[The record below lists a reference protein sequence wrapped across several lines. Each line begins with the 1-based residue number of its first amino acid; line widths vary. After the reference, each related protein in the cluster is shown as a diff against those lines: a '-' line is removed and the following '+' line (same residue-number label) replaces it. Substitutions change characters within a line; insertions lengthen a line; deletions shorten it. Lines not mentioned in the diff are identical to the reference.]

1 MGKLRHKIKL
11 IANALTAHSSQLIA
25 LILLPLLFSCGKNN
39 SSDENLKIF
48 KYNESAGIL
57 TLDPIYAKDLPHIW
71 ACNQIFNGLVA
82 FDDEM
87 NVVPAIAK
95 SWNIS
100 DDGMTYTFVLRDDVW
115 FHEDEC
121 FVSKTQRHK
130 DAKTQRDEDSVTL
143 RLCDPATRKVTA
155 QDFVYSFN
163 RVLDRKLNSSGSWIF
178 ANVYAFNAIND
189 TVLEI
194 KLTQPFPAFLGI
206 LSMSYASVVP
216 HEAVEYYGTE
226 FGRHPVG
233 TGPFKYQYWKEG
245 VKLVFRKNPN
255 YFEVIKDTK
264 TQRRKDTKIEFDSA
278 TLRLYDSESL
288 SLCDSATIRLPYYFE
303 VIKDTKTQRRKDT
316 KMQRYKDAKT
326 QRRKDTKIEFDS
338 ATLRLYDSE
347 SLSLCDSATIRLPY
361 LDAISISFIVDK
373 QVAFMEFIK
382 GKFHFMSGIDARY
395 KDELLTRDGQL
406 RSEYED
412 EIYLIRE
419 PYLNTEYLA
428 FFLGEE
434 DTLGKNRSLALRQAV
449 SYSIDREKML
459 RYLRNGIGTPGNQGI
474 IPAGLPGYEDAKMQR
489 CKDAKT
495 QRRKDAKIES
505 DSTTLR
511 LCDSDSLRLCD
522 SESLRLCDSAT
533 LNIGYPYN
541 PKKAE
546 QLLKDNDL
554 IGYELKLYT
563 TQDYIDIAKF
573 VQSALTEIGLNC
585 RVEEMMPAAL
595 REKRANGNLP
605 FFRSSWVADYPDAE
619 NYLSLFTTNNFTPQ
633 GPNYTHYSNE
643 RFDEL
648 YQKSLTCN
656 DLEERAKIYHEMDSL
671 MMTEAP
677 VVILFYDE
685 VLRFVNK
692 DVEGLGS
699 NPTNMLN
706 LKRVKINS

>member
-1 MGKLRHKIKL
+1 MSKSAINHNFQLL
-11 IANALTAHSSQLIA
+11 ILHCTL
-25 LILLPLLFSCGKNN
+25 LILLFSSCGRDN
-39 SSDENLKIF
+39 SHDEDLKIF

-100 DDGMTYTFVLRDDVW
+100 DDGMTYTFVLRDDVY
-115 FHEDEC
+115 FHEDTC
-121 FVSKTQRHK
+121 FAVKSLSHRVAESPSNFLEDLKTRRHGDLK
-130 DAKTQRDEDSVTL
+130 
-143 RLCDPATRKVTA
+143 TRKVVA
-155 QDFVYSFN
+155 EDFVYSFN

-178 ANVYAFNAIND
+178 ANVYSFYALND
-189 TVLEI
+189 TILKIE
-194 KLTQPFPAFLGI
+194 LTQPFPAFLGI
-206 LSMSYASVVP
+206 LSMTYASVVP
-216 HEAVEYYGTE
+216 HEAVDFYGTE

-255 YFEVIKDTK
+255 YFE
-264 TQRRKDTKIEFDSA
+264 KIGE
-278 TLRLYDSESL
+278 EH
-288 SLCDSATIRLPYYFE
+288 
-303 VIKDTKTQRRKDT
+303 
-316 KMQRYKDAKT
+316 
-326 QRRKDTKIEFDS
+326 
-338 ATLRLYDSE
+338 
-347 SLSLCDSATIRLPY
+347 LPY
-361 LDAISISFIVDK
+361 LDAVSISFIIDK
-373 QVAFMEFIK
+373 QVAFMEFVK
-382 GKFHFMSGIDARY
+382 GKFDFMSGIDARY

-406 RSEYED
+406 RQEYED
-412 EIYLIRE
+412 DIYLIRE

-428 FFLGEE
+428 FFLGEN
-434 DTLGKNRSLALRQAV
+434 DTLGEERSLALRQAV

-459 RYLRNGIGTPGNQGI
+459 RYLRNGIGTPGNYGI
-474 IPAGLPGYEDAKMQR
+474 IPVGLPGAWEQG
-489 CKDAKT
+489 T
-495 QRRKDAKIES
+495 ES
-505 DSTTLR
+505 GSWERELGTGIN
-511 LCDSDSLRLCD
+511 SQSPHPIPFPK
-522 SESLRLCDSAT
+522 
-533 LNIGYPYN
+533 IGYPYN

-554 IGYELKLYT
+554 LGYELKLYT

-573 VQSALTEIGLNC
+573 VQSALTEVGLNC
-585 RVEEMMPAAL
+585 KVEEMMPAAL

-633 GPNYTHYSNE
+633 GPNYTHYSNAK
-643 RFDEL
+643 FDEL

-656 DLEERAKIYHEMDSL
+656 DIEERSKIYHEMDSL

-692 DVEGLGS
+692 NVEGLGS

-706 LKRVKINS
+706 LKKVKINER

>member
-1 MGKLRHKIKL
+1 M
-11 IANALTAHSSQLIA
+11 AHSSQLIA
-25 LILLPLLFSCGKNN
+25 LLLLPLLFSCGKNN

-100 DDGMTYTFVLRDDVW
+100 DDGMTYTFILRDDVW
-115 FHEDEC
+115 FHEDAC
-121 FVSKTQRHK
+121 FAVKTARLQ
-130 DAKTQRDEDSVTL
+130 DYKTTSGEESLVDL
-143 RLCDPATRKVTA
+143 KMTRIVVA

-178 ANVYAFNAIND
+178 SNVKRQRTTDNGQQTFEYAFNAVND

-194 KLTQPFPAFLGI
+194 ELSQPFPAFLGI
-206 LSMSYASVVP
+206 LSMTYASVVP
-216 HEAVEYYGTE
+216 QEAVEYYGTE

-255 YFEVIKDTK
+255 YFEVEETTRQQDNK
-264 TQRRKDTKIEFDSA
+264 TTSN
-278 TLRLYDSESL
+278 
-288 SLCDSATIRLPYYFE
+288 
-303 VIKDTKTQRRKDT
+303 
-316 KMQRYKDAKT
+316 
-326 QRRKDTKIEFDS
+326 
-338 ATLRLYDSE
+338 
-347 SLSLCDSATIRLPY
+347 LCDSATIRLPY
-361 LDAISISFIVDK
+361 LDAISISFIIDK

-406 RSEYED
+406 RDEYQD

-428 FFLGEE
+428 FFLGDN
-434 DTLGKNRSLALRQAV
+434 DTLGKDRSLALRQAV

-474 IPAGLPGYEDAKMQR
+474 IPAGLPGYEDN
-489 CKDAKT
+489 KT
-495 QRRKDAKIES
+495 TRQQDHK
-505 DSTTLR
+505 LV
-511 LCDSDSLRLCD
+511 DSLSC
-522 SESLRLCDSAT
+522 SLVD

-546 QLLKDNDL
+546 QLLKDNNL

-633 GPNYTHYSNE
+633 GPNYTHYSNAK
-643 RFDEL
+643 FDEL
-648 YQKSLTCN
+648 YHKSLTCN
-656 DLEERAKIYHEMDSL
+656 NLEERAKIYHEMDSL

-692 DVEGLGS
+692 NIEGLGS

-706 LKRVKINS
+706 LKRVDLKQ

>member
-1 MGKLRHKIKL
+1 MSKKNNYTFFIL
-11 IANALTAHSSQLIA
+11 HSTL
-25 LILLPLLFSCGKNN
+25 LILHCTLLILFSSCGRDN
-39 SSDENLKIF
+39 SHDEDLKIF

-95 SWNIS
+95 SWKIS
-100 DDGMTYTFVLRDDVW
+100 DDGMTYTFILRDDVY
-115 FHEDEC
+115 FHEDTC
-121 FVSKTQRHK
+121 FAVKSTRQQDNKTTSR
-130 DAKTQRDEDSVTL
+130 DALNAS
-143 RLCDPATRKVTA
+143 TRKVVA
-155 QDFVYSFN
+155 EDFVYSFN

-178 ANVYAFNAIND
+178 ANVEKRHQVAESPSHQDLEPELVEGTTKYAFYALND
-189 TVLEI
+189 TILKIE
-194 KLTQPFPAFLGI
+194 LTQPFPAFLGI
-206 LSMSYASVVP
+206 LSMTYASVVP
-216 HEAVEYYGTE
+216 HEAVDFYGTE

-255 YFEVIKDTK
+255 YFEFEETIIHQDNEIISQQVTK
-264 TQRRKDTKIEFDSA
+264 SPSQKVTQRFGDSG
-278 TLRLYDSESL
+278 TQ
-288 SLCDSATIRLPYYFE
+288 RLPY
-303 VIKDTKTQRRKDT
+303 I
-316 KMQRYKDAKT
+316 DAV
-326 QRRKDTKIEFDS
+326 
-338 ATLRLYDSE
+338 
-347 SLSLCDSATIRLPY
+347 
-361 LDAISISFIVDK
+361 SISFIIDK
-373 QVAFMEFIK
+373 QVAFMEFVK
-382 GKFHFMSGIDARY
+382 GKFDFMSGIDARY

-406 RSEYED
+406 RQEYED
-412 EIYLIRE
+412 DIYLIRE

-428 FFLGEE
+428 FFLGEN
-434 DTLGKNRSLALRQAV
+434 DTLGRERSLALRQAV

-459 RYLRNGIGTPGNQGI
+459 RYLRNGIGTPGNYGI
-474 IPAGLPGYEDAKMQR
+474 IPVGLPGALV
-489 CKDAKT
+489 KT
-495 QRRKDAKIES
+495 HGRVSLHENAES
-505 DSTTLR
+505 
-511 LCDSDSLRLCD
+511 
-522 SESLRLCDSAT
+522 
-533 LNIGYPYN
+533 NIGYPYN

-546 QLLKDNDL
+546 RLLKDNDL
-554 IGYELKLYT
+554 LGYELKLYT

-585 RVEEMMPAAL
+585 KVEEMMPAAL

-633 GPNYTHYSNE
+633 GPNYTHYSNAK
-643 RFDEL
+643 FDEL

-656 DLEERAKIYHEMDSL
+656 DIEERARIYHEMDSL

-692 DVEGLGS
+692 NVEGLGS

-706 LKRVKINS
+706 LKKVKIN

>member
-1 MGKLRHKIKL
+1 MSKSAINH
-11 IANALTAHSSQLIA
+11 NFQL
-25 LILLPLLFSCGKNN
+25 LILHCTLLILFSSCGRDN
-39 SSDENLKIF
+39 SHDEDLKIF

-100 DDGMTYTFVLRDDVW
+100 DDGMTYTFVLRDDVY
-115 FHEDEC
+115 FHEDTC
-121 FVSKTQRHK
+121 FAVKSLSHRV
-130 DAKTQRDEDSVTL
+130 AESPSNFLEDL
-143 RLCDPATRKVTA
+143 KTRKVVA
-155 QDFVYSFN
+155 EDFVYSFN

-178 ANVYAFNAIND
+178 SNVKSSQQPIANSQQLKYAFEAIDD
-189 TVLEI
+189 TILKIE
-194 KLTQPFPAFLGI
+194 LTQPFPAFLGI
-206 LSMSYASVVP
+206 LSMTYASVVP
-216 HEAVEYYGTE
+216 HEAVDFYGTE

-255 YFEVIKDTK
+255 YFEFEKTPSHQVTK
-264 TQRRKDTKIEFDSA
+264 SPSHKVTQ
-278 TLRLYDSESL
+278 
-288 SLCDSATIRLPYYFE
+288 RLPY
-303 VIKDTKTQRRKDT
+303 I
-316 KMQRYKDAKT
+316 DAV
-326 QRRKDTKIEFDS
+326 
-338 ATLRLYDSE
+338 
-347 SLSLCDSATIRLPY
+347 
-361 LDAISISFIVDK
+361 SISFIIDK
-373 QVAFMEFIK
+373 QVAFMEFVK
-382 GKFHFMSGIDARY
+382 GKFDFMSGIDARY

-406 RSEYED
+406 RQEYED
-412 EIYLIRE
+412 DIYLIRE

-428 FFLGEE
+428 FFLGEN
-434 DTLGKNRSLALRQAV
+434 DTLGEERSLALRQAV

-459 RYLRNGIGTPGNQGI
+459 RYLRNGIGTPGNYGI
-474 IPAGLPGYEDAKMQR
+474 IPVGLPGAWEQGTGSREQGTGSRGLGAGDWEQGVPFSSPVP
-489 CKDAKT
+489 
-495 QRRKDAKIES
+495 ES
-505 DSTTLR
+505 RSR
-511 LCDSDSLRLCD
+511 VPSQS
-522 SESLRLCDSAT
+522 
-533 LNIGYPYN
+533 IGYPYN

-546 QLLKDNDL
+546 RLLQDNDL
-554 IGYELKLYT
+554 LGYELKLYT

-573 VQSALTEIGLNC
+573 VQSALTEVGLNC
-585 RVEEMMPAAL
+585 KVEEMMPAAL

-619 NYLSLFTTNNFTPQ
+619 NYLSLFTTNNFTPR
-633 GPNYTHYSNE
+633 GPNYTHYSNAK
-643 RFDEL
+643 FDEL

-656 DLEERAKIYHEMDSL
+656 DIEERARIYHAMDSL

-692 DVEGLGS
+692 NVEGLGS

-706 LKRVKINS
+706 LKKVKINEQ

>member
-1 MGKLRHKIKL
+1 MIRSRYKKIIASAL
-11 IANALTAHSSQLIA
+11 IAHCSLLIA
-25 LILLPLLFSCGKNN
+25 LILFSCGSKN
-39 SSDENLKIF
+39 SDNENLKIF

-87 NVVPAIAK
+87 NIIPAIAK

-100 DDGMTYTFVLRDDVW
+100 DDGMTYTFILRDDVY

-121 FVSKTQRHK
+121 FVSKTQRRK
-130 DAKTQRDEDSVTL
+130 DTKTQRCKDATNSESL
-143 RLCDPATRKVTA
+143 RLCDSATRRVVA

-178 ANVYAFNAIND
+178 ANVERRQQTTDNGQQTFEYAFAAVND

-194 KLTQPFPAFLGI
+194 KLSQPFPAFLGI
-206 LSMSYASVVP
+206 LSMTYASVVP
-216 HEAVEYYGTE
+216 QEAVEYYGTE

-233 TGPFKYQYWKEG
+233 TGPFKFQYWKEG
-245 VKLVFRKNPN
+245 VKLVFRKNPI
-255 YFEVIKDTK
+255 YFETVEDTK
-264 TQRRKDTKIEFDSA
+264 TQRYKDAKVG
-278 TLRLYDSESL
+278 SESL
-288 SLCDSATIRLPYYFE
+288 SLCDSATL
-303 VIKDTKTQRRKDT
+303 
-316 KMQRYKDAKT
+316 
-326 QRRKDTKIEFDS
+326 
-338 ATLRLYDSE
+338 
-347 SLSLCDSATIRLPY
+347 RLPY
-361 LDAISISFIVDK
+361 LDAVSISFLIDK

-406 RSEYED
+406 RDEYQD

-428 FFLGEE
+428 FFLGDD
-434 DTLGKNRSLALRQAV
+434 DTLGKDRSLALRQAV

-474 IPAGLPGYEDAKMQR
+474 IPAGLPGYEDAKTQR
-489 CKDAKT
+489 HKDTKIQRLDQTLRLCDSVTESFKDAKT
-495 QRRKDAKIES
+495 QRRKDTKIES
-505 DSTTLR
+505 DSATLR
-511 LCDSDSLRLCD
+511 LCDF
-522 SESLRLCDSAT
+522 ESLS
-533 LNIGYPYN
+533 IGYPYN
-541 PKKAE
+541 TKKAE
-546 QLLKDNDL
+546 QLLKDNAL
-554 IGYELKLYT
+554 VGYELKLYT

-573 VQSALTEIGLNC
+573 VQSALTEVGLNC
-585 RVEEMMPAAL
+585 KVEEMMPAAL

-643 RFDEL
+643 KFDAL

-656 DLEERAKIYHEMDSL
+656 DLQERARIYHEMDSL
-671 MMTEAP
+671 MMAEAP

-692 DVEGLGS
+692 NVEGLGS
-699 NPTNMLN
+699 NPTNMLD
-706 LKRVKINS
+706 LKKVDFRR

>member
-1 MGKLRHKIKL
+1 MNVKYI
-11 IANALTAHSSQLIA
+11 SQLLTVICKLLILHCTL
-25 LILLPLLFSCGKNN
+25 LILLFSSCGRDN
-39 SSDENLKIF
+39 SHDEDLKIF

-100 DDGMTYTFVLRDDVW
+100 DDGMTYTFILRDDVY
-115 FHEDEC
+115 FHEDTC
-121 FVSKTQRHK
+121 FAVKSTRQQDNKTTSRY
-130 DAKTQRDEDSVTL
+130 ALNAS
-143 RLCDPATRKVTA
+143 TRKVVA
-155 QDFVYSFN
+155 EDFVYSFN

-178 ANVYAFNAIND
+178 SNVNKRQQTTDNGQRTFEYAFEAIND
-189 TVLEI
+189 TILKIELI
-194 KLTQPFPAFLGI
+194 RPFPAFLGI
-206 LSMSYASVVP
+206 LSMTYASVVP
-216 HEAVEYYGTE
+216 KEAVDFYGTE
-226 FGRHPVG
+226 FGRHPIG

-255 YFEVIKDTK
+255 YFEFEK
-264 TQRRKDTKIEFDSA
+264 TPSHQDNEIISQQGNDS
-278 TLRLYDSESL
+278 TRQQDNELENNSMTCRLGDSE
-288 SLCDSATIRLPYYFE
+288 P
-303 VIKDTKTQRRKDT
+303 Q
-316 KMQRYKDAKT
+316 
-326 QRRKDTKIEFDS
+326 
-338 ATLRLYDSE
+338 
-347 SLSLCDSATIRLPY
+347 RLPY
-361 LDAISISFIVDK
+361 LDAVSISFIIDK
-373 QVAFMEFIK
+373 QVAFMEFVK
-382 GKFHFMSGIDARY
+382 GKFDFMSGIDARY

-406 RSEYED
+406 RQEYED
-412 EIYLIRE
+412 DIYLIRE

-428 FFLGEE
+428 FFLGEN
-434 DTLGKNRSLALRQAV
+434 DTLGKERSLALRQAV

-459 RYLRNGIGTPGNQGI
+459 RYLRNGIGTPGNYGI
-474 IPAGLPGYEDAKMQR
+474 IPVGLPGSETISQQDN
-489 CKDAKT
+489 
-495 QRRKDAKIES
+495 E
-505 DSTTLR
+505 TTRQQDNELENNSLTCR
-511 LCDSDSLRLCD
+511 LVDSLTQ
-522 SESLRLCDSAT
+522 S
-533 LNIGYPYN
+533 IGYPYN

-546 QLLKDNDL
+546 RLLKDNDL
-554 IGYELKLYT
+554 LGYELKLYT

-573 VQSALTEIGLNC
+573 VQSALTEVGLNC
-585 RVEEMMPAAL
+585 KVEEMMPAAL

-633 GPNYTHYSNE
+633 GPNYTHYSNAK
-643 RFDEL
+643 FDEL

-656 DLEERAKIYHEMDSL
+656 DIEERARIYHEMDSL

-692 DVEGLGS
+692 NVEGLGS

-706 LKRVKINS
+706 LKKVKIN

>member
-1 MGKLRHKIKL
+1 MKRIF
-11 IANALTAHSSQLIA
+11 
-25 LILLPLLFSCGKNN
+25 LILSLIVMFSCGRNT

-100 DDGMTYTFVLRDDVW
+100 EDGMTYTFVLRDDVW

-121 FVSKTQRHK
+121 FEKTTDNRQRTT
-130 DAKTQRDEDSVTL
+130 AIVQNISATQQLSNS
-143 RLCDPATRKVTA
+143 ATRRVTA
-155 QDFVYSFN
+155 HDFVYSFN

-178 ANVYAFNAIND
+178 SNVYAFNAIND
-189 TVLEI
+189 TILEI
-194 KLTQPFPAFLGI
+194 ELSQPFPAFLGI

-255 YFEVIKDTK
+255 YFEVEETTRLQDNK
-264 TQRRKDTKIEFDSA
+264 TTSDFDSV
-278 TLRLYDSESL
+278 TQQL
-288 SLCDSATIRLPYYFE
+288 SNSATH
-303 VIKDTKTQRRKDT
+303 
-316 KMQRYKDAKT
+316 
-326 QRRKDTKIEFDS
+326 
-338 ATLRLYDSE
+338 
-347 SLSLCDSATIRLPY
+347 RLPY
-361 LDAISISFIVDK
+361 LDAISISFIIDK

-395 KDELLTRDGQL
+395 KDELLTRDGHL

-428 FFLGEE
+428 FFLGDD
-434 DTLGKNRSLALRQAV
+434 DTLGKDRSLALRQAV

-459 RYLRNGIGTPGNQGI
+459 RYLRNGIGTPGNNGI
-474 IPAGLPGYEDAKMQR
+474 IPVGLPGYEDN
-489 CKDAKT
+489 KT
-495 QRRKDAKIES
+495 TRQQDNKIMI
-505 DSTTLR
+505 
-511 LCDSDSLRLCD
+511 
-522 SESLRLCDSAT
+522 DSAT
-533 LNIGYPYN
+533 QQLSNSATSTIGYPYN

-546 QLLKDNDL
+546 QLLKDNNL

-633 GPNYTHYSNE
+633 GPNYTHYSNAK
-643 RFDEL
+643 FDEL

-656 DLEERAKIYHEMDSL
+656 NLEERAKIYHEMDSL

-692 DVEGLGS
+692 NVEGLGS

-706 LKRVKINS
+706 LKKVKIN

>member
-1 MGKLRHKIKL
+1 MKGMRRLRRNKLFV
-11 IANALTAHSSQLIA
+11 NALAAHGSRLMA
-25 LILLPLLFSCGKNN
+25 LVLFLLLFSTCVKSN
-39 SSDENLKIF
+39 SDNENLKIF

-100 DDGMTYTFVLRDDVW
+100 EDGMIYTFVLRDDVY

-121 FVSKTQRHK
+121 FEKTTRLQ
-130 DAKTQRDEDSVTL
+130 DYKTTSDLLVDLEK
-143 RLCDPATRKVTA
+143 TRKVVA

-178 ANVYAFNAIND
+178 ANVDRRQQTTDNGQQSFEHAFAAVND
-189 TVLEI
+189 TILEI

-206 LSMSYASVVP
+206 LSMTYASVVP

-233 TGPFKYQYWKEG
+233 TGPFRFQYWKEG
-245 VKLVFRKNPN
+245 VKLVFRKNPI
-255 YFEVIKDTK
+255 YFETVKVAK
-264 TQRRKDTKIEFDSA
+264 TQRRKDTKIES
-278 TLRLYDSESL
+278 DSESL
-288 SLCDSATIRLPYYFE
+288 SLCDSATL
-303 VIKDTKTQRRKDT
+303 
-316 KMQRYKDAKT
+316 
-326 QRRKDTKIEFDS
+326 
-338 ATLRLYDSE
+338 
-347 SLSLCDSATIRLPY
+347 RLPY
-361 LDAISISFIVDK
+361 LDAVSISFLVDK

-395 KDELLTRDGQL
+395 KDELLTRDGNL
-406 RSEYED
+406 REEYED
-412 EIYLIRE
+412 KIYLIRE

-428 FFLGEE
+428 FFLGDD
-434 DTLGKNRSLALRQAV
+434 DTLSKERSLALRQAV

-474 IPAGLPGYEDAKMQR
+474 IPAGLPGFRDT
-489 CKDAKT
+489 KT
-495 QRRKDAKIES
+495 QRHKDTKNES
-505 DSTTLR
+505 DSETL
-511 LCDSDSLRLCD
+511 S
-522 SESLRLCDSAT
+522 LCDSAT

-546 QLLKDNDL
+546 QLLEDNDL

-563 TQDYIDIAKF
+563 TQDYVDIAKF
-573 VQSALTEIGLNC
+573 VQSALTEIGLAC
-585 RVEEMMPAAL
+585 KVEEMMPAAL

-619 NYLSLFTTNNFTPQ
+619 NYLSLFTTSNFTPQ

-643 RFDEL
+643 KFDEL

-656 DLEERAKIYHEMDSL
+656 DLQERAKIYHEMDSL

-692 DVEGLGS
+692 NVEGLGS

-706 LKRVKINS
+706 LKRVDLRQ

>member
-1 MGKLRHKIKL
+1 MGKLRHKFKL
-11 IANALTAHSSQLIA
+11 IANALTAHGSQLIT
-25 LILLPLLFSCGKNN
+25 LILLPLLFSCGRNN
-39 SSDENLKIF
+39 ASDENLKIF

-115 FHEDEC
+115 FHEDIC
-121 FVSKTQRHK
+121 FAVKTPRYQ
-130 DAKTQRDEDSVTL
+130 DTKTPSNHGDSVTW
-143 RLCDPATRKVTA
+143 RLGDLETRKVTA

-178 ANVYAFNAIND
+178 ANVANGQRSTVNSQQSTYAFNAIND

-194 KLTQPFPAFLGI
+194 ELSQPFPAFLGI

-255 YFEVIKDTK
+255 YFEVEKMPRRQDAK
-264 TQRRKDTKIEFDSA
+264 TTSDFDSA
-278 TLRLYDSESL
+278 T
-288 SLCDSATIRLPYYFE
+288 
-303 VIKDTKTQRRKDT
+303 Q
-316 KMQRYKDAKT
+316 
-326 QRRKDTKIEFDS
+326 
-338 ATLRLYDSE
+338 
-347 SLSLCDSATIRLPY
+347 RLPY
-361 LDAISISFIVDK
+361 LDAISISFIIDK

-395 KDELLTRDGQL
+395 KDELLTRDGHL

-428 FFLGEE
+428 FFLGDD
-434 DTLGKNRSLALRQAV
+434 DTLGKDRSLALRQAV

-459 RYLRNGIGTPGNQGI
+459 RYLRNGIGTPGNNGI
-474 IPAGLPGYEDAKMQR
+474 IPAGLPGY
-489 CKDAKT
+489 KDAKT
-495 QRRKDAKIES
+495 PRRQDTETLG
-505 DSTTLR
+505 DSVSRCLG
-511 LCDSDSLRLCD
+511 D
-522 SESLRLCDSAT
+522 

-633 GPNYTHYSNE
+633 GPNYTHYSNAK
-643 RFDEL
+643 FDEL

-692 DVEGLGS
+692 NVEGLGS

-706 LKRVKINS
+706 LKKVRIN